1 MIDKLYNL
9 KKMQTDQVVLQKQ
22 QVLSS
27 IAQIDDDIKAI
38 QENCFSV
45 DVDKNGAIGDFSII
59 QMHRDT
65 MLHNIQI
72 LSERRKHLLIEVDRF
87 NKEIIELQ
95 KESEQFE
102 YIKNQIKKE
111 ELKKRLKQE
120 EINSNEY
127 MQAKWVNR

>member
-9 KKMQTDQVVLQKQ
+9 KKMQTDQIILQKQ

-38 QENCFSV
+38 QENRYSV
-45 DVDKNGAIGDFSII
+45 GVDKNGAIGDFSIV
-59 QMHRDT
+59 QMHRNT
-65 MLHNIQI
+65 MLHNMQI
-72 LSERRKHLLIEVDRF
+72 LNERKKHLLIEVDRF

-111 ELKKRLKQE
+111 EFRKRLKQE